1 MLIHEETSEAL
12 DVLYG
17 AFFDLNATL
26 DRVASVMLNDFSMQN
41 AGEIVHLNI
50 SHTMPLLADVVS
62 EIKDNYNLSS
72 IRPEVHKDDRNY
84 SNLSDMFSTVL
95 KEFSEVYEIMN
106 KVVDIAIAHRDR
118 NVTSDMYRLFRKY
131 NIIMGQVN
139 TLNDKAQQM
148 PTDFD
153 KFDFNISKW
162 GIKGVKL

>member
-26 DRVASVMLNDFSMQN
+26 DRVASVMLNDFSMPN

-84 SNLSDMFSTVL
+84 SNLADMFSTVL

-118 NVTSDMYRLFRKY
+118 NVASDMYRLFRKY

>member
-26 DRVASVMLNDFSMQN
+26 DRVASVMLNDFSMPN

-139 TLNDKAQQM
+139 TLNDKAQQI

>member
-26 DRVASVMLNDFSMQN
+26 DRVASVMLNDFSMPN
-41 AGEIVHLNI
+41 AGEIVHFNI

-84 SNLSDMFSTVL
+84 SNLADMFSTVL

>member
-1 MLIHEETSEAL
+1 MLINLETSEAL
-12 DVLYG
+12 DILYG
-17 AFFDLNATL
+17 SFFQLNALL
-26 DRVASVMLNDFSMQN
+26 DRAQSVLNNDF
-41 AGEIVHLNI
+41 
-50 SHTMPLLADVVS
+50 TMPNASKYIHNLAHNCNGLADVVS

-72 IRPEVHKDDRNY
+72 IRPEVHKDDRKY
-84 SNLSDMFSTVL
+84 SNLADMFSTVL

>member
-1 MLIHEETSEAL
+1 MLINLETSEAL
-12 DVLYG
+12 DILYG
-17 AFFDLNATL
+17 SFFQLNALL
-26 DRVASVMLNDFSMQN
+26 DRVQSVLNNDF
-41 AGEIVHLNI
+41 
-50 SHTMPLLADVVS
+50 TMPNASKYIHNLAHNCNGLADVVS

-84 SNLSDMFSTVL
+84 SNLADMFSTVL